1 MQTPEHEPGTRP
13 DVASMH
19 GGTGDRVLVV
29 ACLNGALHGRSL
41 SRCVPFTPSELEAE
55 GRRAAE
61 AGASMLTFVPR
72 DDDGHPTRDPGRI
85 RETVDAVM
93 SCSPLPCAVSLLDYD
108 GDAASRRLLV
118 AGRPTFVEVPVGA
131 PRLARF
137 DPAVSAFGPDRVLAL
152 PRSELASLSLDAQEH
167 GVWPL
172 PLASDP
178 TDLVTV
184 AELERLGYIAPELP
198 VAIELLA
205 DHHLTLPLLMTTLA
219 RTPLWAVGVRG
230 KGAWRAHAMALSLG
244 GGVRVGFEYG
254 ARLPNGDDAR
264 SNASLV
270 EAAVRLVHAAGLDV
284 LDSGELRRRVT
295 RATPA
300 N

>member
-1 MQTPEHEPGTRP
+1 MQTPEHEPGTSP
-13 DVASMH
+13 DVATMG

-41 SRCVPFTPSELEAE
+41 TRYVPFTPRELEAE

-72 DDDGHPTRDPGRI
+72 DDDGHPSRDPGRI
-85 RETVDAVM
+85 RESVEAVM
-93 SCSPLPCAVSLLDYD
+93 SCSPLPCAVSMLDYD
-108 GDAASRRLLV
+108 GDLHSRRLLV

-137 DPAVSAFGPDRVLAL
+137 DPAVSAYGPDRVLAL
-152 PRSELASLSLDAQEH
+152 PRSELAALSLDAQEH

-178 TDLVTV
+178 TDLLTV
-184 AELERLGYIAPELP
+184 AELERLGYLSPELP
-198 VAIELLA
+198 VAVELLG
-205 DHHLTLPLLMTTLA
+205 DHHLTLPLLMATLS
-219 RTPLWAVGVRG
+219 RTPLWALGVRG
-230 KGAWRAHAMALSLG
+230 PSAWRALAMALSLG
-244 GGVRVGFEYG
+244 GGLRVGFEYG
-254 ARLPNGDDAR
+254 VKLPNGDDAR
-264 SNASLV
+264 TNATLV
-270 EAAVRLVHAAGLDV
+270 EAAVRLVHAVGLDV
-284 LDSGELRRRVT
+284 LDSGELRGRVT
-295 RATPA
+295 RATPS